1 LAQIFDGQFLMSVR
15 LHCRGNLQYRNQTG
29 SLEEKSLEAF
39 GEIEW
44 HQRPPDTQCRF
55 LAKRMSWSWFSAE
68 QIRIWPAEV
77 EFRVKGDAAYLALH
91 NSIRSDGI
99 TTVNGG
105 SRSTLTDLRDKLTFA
120 PVGSSVEGWN
130 RFEGRV
136 SSVFA
141 VYLGSD
147 GLDHHANDI
156 SKVPPSLYFENN
168 DLKATLQKLQAVLDG
183 SSINDPAYAETLGLL
198 LLWELRHAANLKRS
212 NLSPVRG
219 GLTVHQLRRV
229 KDFIDAQ
236 LSNEITI
243 SDLAA
248 VAGLSQYHFIR
259 AFKYTV
265 GLPPYQ
271 YVLSERV
278 HRAKGLLSK
287 PDLSLGDVA
296 LAVGFSDASQLNR
309 VFRKFVGVTPT
320 AYRRDQSWV

>member
-1 LAQIFDGQFLMSVR
+1 
-15 LHCRGNLQYRNQTG
+15 
-29 SLEEKSLEAF
+29 LEEKSLERF

-44 HQRPPDTQCRF
+44 HQRPPDLQCRF
-55 LAKRMSWSWFSAE
+55 LVKRMSWSWFSAE
-68 QIRIWPAEV
+68 LIRIWPTEI

-91 NSIRSDGI
+91 NWVRSDGM
-99 TTVNGG
+99 TTISGG

-120 PVGSSVEGWN
+120 PIGSTVEAWN
-130 RFEGRV
+130 RFERRV

-147 GLDHHANDI
+147 GSDHDANDI

-168 DLKATLQKLQAVLDG
+168 NLKATLQKLQSVLDG
-183 SSINDPAYAETLGLL
+183 SGINDPAYAETLGLL
-198 LLWELRHAANLKRS
+198 LLWELRQAADLQHSR
-212 NLSPVRG
+212 LSHVRG
-219 GLTVHQLRRV
+219 GLTVHQLGRV

-236 LSNEITI
+236 ISHKITI

-248 VAGLSQYHFIR
+248 VTGLSTYHFIR
-259 AFKYTV
+259 AFKDTV

-271 YVLSERV
+271 YLLSERI

-287 PDLSLGDVA
+287 PDLSLGEVA
-296 LAVGFSDASQLNR
+296 FAVGFSDASQLNR

-320 AYRRDQSWV
+320 AYRRDQPWS

>member
-1 LAQIFDGQFLMSVR
+1 MGFPWR
-15 LHCRGNLQYRNQTG
+15 
-29 SLEEKSLEAF
+29 KSLEPF
-39 GEIEW
+39 GKIEW
-44 HQRPPDTQCRF
+44 DLRQPDTQCRF

-68 QIRIWPAEV
+68 LIRIWPTEV

-91 NSIRSDGI
+91 DSVRSDGM
-99 TTVNGG
+99 TTINGG
-105 SRSTLTDLRDKLTFA
+105 SRSTLADLRDKLTFV
-120 PVGSSVEGWN
+120 PVGSDIEGWN
-130 RFEGRV
+130 RFERRV

-147 GLDHHANDI
+147 GSDHDSNDI
-156 SKVPPSLYFENN
+156 SKVPAALYFENN
-168 DLKATLQKLQAVLDG
+168 DLKATLQKLQSVLDG

-198 LLWELRHAANLKRS
+198 LLWELRHAANPKNSR
-212 NLSPVRG
+212 LSEFRG

-229 KDFIDAQ
+229 KDFIGAQ
-236 LSNEITI
+236 ISNEITI
-243 SDLAA
+243 SNLAA

-259 AFKYTV
+259 AFKSTV

-278 HRAKGLLSK
+278 RRAKGLLSK

-296 LAVGFSDASQLNR
+296 IAVGFSDASQLNR

-320 AYRRDQSWV
+320 SYRRGQH